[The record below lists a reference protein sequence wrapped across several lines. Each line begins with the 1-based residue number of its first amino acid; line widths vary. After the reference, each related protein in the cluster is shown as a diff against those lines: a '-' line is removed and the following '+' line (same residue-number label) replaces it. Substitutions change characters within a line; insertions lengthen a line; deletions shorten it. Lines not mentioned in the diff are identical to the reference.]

1 MQFSC
6 LTVYLFDNKLE
17 FTNIVKNTL
26 NTSSIPLWI
35 NGICIKNKS
44 FVMINGKNNLGI
56 SEADYKRII
65 HELIHQNLF
74 IMYCK
79 DNVLPLWLNEGIALF
94 FANQFS
100 DKEKVKI
107 SKHLKHSSL
116 PDFNSLNK
124 NFVNLGG
131 YHLAPSIIE
140 FIITKYNIDMLYEL
154 CGIFSQKEYFEV
166 GKLFDEWHQYLR
178 ETYFNFTP
186 SVKYRERTVETI

>member
-26 NTSSIPLWI
+26 NTSTIPLWI
-35 NGICIKNKS
+35 NGISIKNKS

-154 CGIFSQKEYFEV
+154 CGIFSQKGIF
-166 GKLFDEWHQYLR
+166 
-178 ETYFNFTP
+178 
-186 SVKYRERTVETI
+186 